1 MWHVFPRGLRSFF
14 QPSFTSVPPHF
25 NHQETTFCTPFFA
38 KTPAKRELHHTR
50 KKMGGT
56 IGAFDYF
63 PIFVSIAGVDFN
75 SLALCSTAR
84 ITRSRFPPYI
94 FLISLAE

>member
-1 MWHVFPRGLRSFF
+1 MFFRMDFRSFSGHLLPAF
-14 QPSFTSVPPHF
+14 HHTLTIKKPRSGHRFSQQS
-25 NHQETTFCTPFFA
+25 
-38 KTPAKRELHHTR
+38 PAKRELHHAR
-50 KKMGGT
+50 KKMDGT